1 MYLIIIDG
9 YTVAKQELTPE
20 QIKKLNASGIIT
32 KKA

>member
-20 QIKKLNASGIIT
+20 EIKKLNANGIIT